1 MRMRVRMRVIGL
13 VGRAGAG
20 KDTVSEYMG
29 RRYPSVRMGEVV
41 IEETRRRGLEQTD
54 ENVGAVAID
63 LRKREG
69 MDAIAKRC
77 VTKIQTLDSPYVV
90 VNGIRGGDEVRTF
103 RSHFDDFVLV
113 EVWAPDRTRY
123 ERILERSRPDDV
135 RSFEEFLER
144 DRREGSW
151 GLDEAIS
158 MSSHRIRNDGSL
170 SNLEEQ
176 AGKLIEKI
184 ESG

>member
-1 MRMRVRMRVIGL
+1 MRVRMRVIGL

-20 KDTVSEYMG
+20 KDKVSEYMG
-29 RRYPSVRMGEVV
+29 RRFPSVRMGEVV

-54 ENVGAVAID
+54 ENVGAVAVD
-63 LRKREG
+63 LREREG

-77 VTKIQTLDSPYVV
+77 VAKIQSLDSPTIVI
-90 VNGIRGGDEVRTF
+90 NGIRGGDEVRTF

-113 EVWAPDRTRY
+113 EVWAPERTRY
-123 ERILERSRPDDV
+123 ERILYRSRPDDV
-135 RSFEEFLER
+135 RSFEDFLER

-151 GLDEAIS
+151 GLNEAIS
-158 MSSHRIRNDGSL
+158 MAQHRICNDGSL
-170 SNLEEQ
+170 TNLEDQ
-176 AGKLIEKI
+176 TADLIRKI